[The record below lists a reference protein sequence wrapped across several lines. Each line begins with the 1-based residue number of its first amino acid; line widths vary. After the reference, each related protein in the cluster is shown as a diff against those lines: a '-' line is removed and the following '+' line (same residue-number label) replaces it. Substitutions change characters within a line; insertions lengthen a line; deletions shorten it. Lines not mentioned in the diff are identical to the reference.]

1 MGLGL
6 GIGIWWGIGF
16 SVSPES
22 NNILAENGD
31 FLVTEGSDN
40 IITE

>member
-6 GIGIWWGIGF
+6 GVGIWWGIGS
-16 SVSPES
+16 SVSPAS

-40 IITE
+40 IVTE